1 MWWWDDGSTL
11 DFPQRS
17 ETMVAIR
24 QARSEADSAQDPG
37 ELDTRGHLHRLLQRE
52 VYVVGGAG

>member
-1 MWWWDDGSTL
+1 MWWLDDGSPL

-24 QARSEADSAQDPG
+24 QARSEADSAQDPR
-37 ELDTRGHLHRLLQRE
+37 ELDTRRHLHRLLQRE
-52 VYVVGGAG
+52 ISVVGGAG